1 MLEEKLGLAAAYPH
15 VEARR
20 SPTVVGWAETARG
33 QHLVD
38 AECTAIAH
46 DDDAWLEAPVRAEAR
61 QHVHRFPVD
70 APHLS
75 VFYPVIHT

>member
-1 MLEEKLGLAAAYPH
+1 MLKEELGLAAAYPH
-15 VEARR
+15 IEARR
-20 SPTVVGWAETARG
+20 PPAVVGGAEAARG

-38 AECTAIAH
+38 AECAAIAH
-46 DDDAWLEAPVRAEAR
+46 DDDARLEAPVRTEAR
-61 QHVHRFPVD
+61 QHVHRLPVD